1 MTLTGS
7 RFIHP
12 VPKDHRLKLAGL
24 LPALQVRYHN
34 ITAYYIGLCIY
45 IVIIKSVQKE
55 VCCHGAWIEN
65 KGALLTYHYRAV
77 PSTIADRRDALVRR
91 AVQLFLEHGCHPHHT
106 QMAIEARPPVPW
118 SLGRASLYILR
129 TTYGV
134 DWPERVRIVYAGD
147 DDADEDAMETLSG
160 LACTFRVSKY
170 PVRNGTAANYRLRDP
185 NSVLSLLRC
194 IEARLNGRLD
204 HRVVMNPSPVFSA
217 NFLITC
223 IHSEM
228 DEGKSTESTDDDIT
242 TSSSEYKRRRRNSKG
257 SQLLQ
262 YQTAIKTAAASTS
275 FKSAFCHQD
284 SQDFTTVIGH

>member
-1 MTLTGS
+1 M
-7 RFIHP
+7 
-12 VPKDHRLKLAGL
+12 
-24 LPALQVRYHN
+24 
-34 ITAYYIGLCIY
+34 
-45 IVIIKSVQKE
+45 QKE
-55 VCCHGAWIEN
+55 VCTHGAWIED

-134 DWPERVRIVYAGD
+134 DWHERVRIVYAGD

-160 LACTFRVSKY
+160 LACTFRVSKH
-170 PVRNGTAANYRLRDP
+170 PIRNGTAANYRLKDP
-185 NSVLSLLRC
+185 NSVLSLLRW
-194 IEARLNGRLD
+194 IEARLEGRID
-204 HRVVMNPSPVFSA
+204 QRVVMNPSPVAFSA

-228 DEGKSTESTDDDIT
+228 DESKSTDSTEDDLT
-242 TSSSEYKRRRRNSKG
+242 TSNEFKRRRCNSKG

-262 YQTAIKTAAASTS
+262 YQTAIKTATN

-284 SQDFTTVIGH
+284 SHDFTTVIGH